1 MAVLAIASEPIQ
13 INHSGGCSIQDD
25 KLLWISCNHQ
35 KGISPDCYAITLHA
49 NPNFSECHYDMSKRE
64 QAVQEL
70 IDAATRYFSSESII
84 DYQVHLW
91 RYSTP
96 INHFNDVFFSPQRLF
111 DSVEHIGPLYI
122 AGDSFAS
129 RYEGTSNFEN
139 AFLSG
144 LEVANHIHN
153 LY

>member
-1 MAVLAIASEPIQ
+1 MTPPLRQTLQLLGESGISLPSNSLQELGRVSYRICMAVLAIASEPIQ

-70 IDAATRYFSSESII
+70 IDAATRYFSRESII
-84 DYQVHLW
+84 DY
-91 RYSTP
+91 
-96 INHFNDVFFSPQRLF
+96 
-111 DSVEHIGPLYI
+111 
-122 AGDSFAS
+122 
-129 RYEGTSNFEN
+129 
-139 AFLSG
+139 
-144 LEVANHIHN
+144 
-153 LY
+153 